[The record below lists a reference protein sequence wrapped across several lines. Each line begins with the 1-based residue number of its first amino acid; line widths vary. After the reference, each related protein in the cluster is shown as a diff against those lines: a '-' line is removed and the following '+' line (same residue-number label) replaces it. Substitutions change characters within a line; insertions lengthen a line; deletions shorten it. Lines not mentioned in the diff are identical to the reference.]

1 MLVLVSMVMVVIMA
15 VIVVVVP
22 MVMMMMVMVVVI
34 ITAKAEDGLHP
45 RSGSNAQEG
54 EREDQHQADHAGP
67 IQPPER
73 GVIVPV

>member
-1 MLVLVSMVMVVIMA
+1 MLVLVSMFVVVIMA

-22 MVMMMMVMVVVI
+22 MVMMMVMVVMI